1 MTKFFNSTGIKGKE
15 LFKLNLIAKAQES
28 QVFALFNMES
38 NLTSLDCFN
47 ELNGQFR
54 QESIRRCL
62 SNLKTAG
69 LLYKTQERKMGSY
82 GIKISVYIKA

>member
-1 MTKFFNSTGIKGKE
+1 MGHFKNTTGVKGKE
-15 LFKLNLIAKAQES
+15 LFKLNLRAKAQES
-28 QVFALFNMES
+28 QVFALFNMDS
-38 NLTSLDCFN
+38 KLTSLDCFN
-47 ELNGQFR
+47 QLKGQFR

-69 LLYKTQERKMGSY
+69 LIYKTEERKMGSY